1 MTDAFPICPYTPND
15 IAGLDSLMVRTAQ
28 RSIRLPGYTPNAMVL
43 EDRQRAGVGV
53 CSLLVDYTQY
63 NLSYVTSALND
74 QGRLGSV
81 SRALMQKQLAYCGNM
96 PADQLQQHA
105 RFCRIV
111 RQLSLAKTANILMQ
125 RGDISIDMQGNAL
138 MELLRR
144 CEMTP

>member
-1 MTDAFPICPYTPND
+1 
-15 IAGLDSLMVRTAQ
+15 
-28 RSIRLPGYTPNAMVL
+28 
-43 EDRQRAGVGV
+43 
-53 CSLLVDYTQY
+53 
-63 NLSYVTSALND
+63 
-74 QGRLGSV
+74 
-81 SRALMQKQLAYCGNM
+81 M

-144 CEMTP
+144 CERGPLALGQIRRVAPGVLRPLFELGIETLDDIIMHGKDI